1 MRIHLAAAALVIGAG
16 AAQAQVFTIDDLN
29 SSAQFNITP
38 GSGRPGMDRWLI
50 NGTNHMYS
58 QWFWFRVDGMQ
69 REERIN
75 DLPLIAAATSNTSI
89 LDPRDDTFTALFGST
104 NNFVIETRFSLQG
117 SLPGD
122 LRSDIAEQIRITNFS
137 GEARTFS
144 FFQYCDFDLNGD
156 IDDDIVQ
163 VINPN
168 AVIQQDFFSGIIATE
183 TIITPSPTFSEV
195 GIFASTL
202 NKLDNTSVDNLDG
215 SVGPLLGRRDYT
227 WAFQWD
233 FTLLPGQSFLI
244 SKDKSITPAPGAI
257 ALLGLGGLLVSRR
270 RR

>member
-1 MRIHLAAAALVIGAG
+1 MRIQFAAAALILGAG

-29 SSAQFNITP
+29 SSARFDITP
-38 GSGRPGMDRWLI
+38 GNSRPGMDQWII

-58 QWFWFRVDGMQ
+58 QWFWFRADGMQ
-69 REERIN
+69 REQRIN

-104 NNFVIETRFSLQG
+104 TDFVIEARFSLQG
-117 SLPGD
+117 SLQGD

-137 GEARTFS
+137 GQTRTFS

-168 AVIQQDFFSGIIATE
+168 AVIQHDFLSGVVATE
-183 TIITPSPTFSEV
+183 TIITPSPTLSEV

-202 NKLDNTSVDNLDG
+202 IKLDNNIIDNLDG

-244 SKDKSITPAPGAI
+244 SKDKSITPAPGAL
-257 ALLGLGGLLVSRR
+257 ALLGMGGLLVARR